1 MPSPVGLCMGSN
13 GILVLL
19 PSSLLS
25 RLTVS
30 QGMASYTAYCGYLHA
45 FPLPLYVHCA
55 STRLAAYRLFAFHS
69 ILTFKNDSGSR
80 RDGLINALRI
90 SHSTQPILL
99 FLLHSLCMALLSPD
113 VYKGTRFPTSIICNC
128 SAWGGARC
136 QKWKI
141 AKFKIAS
148 SFVLKVTCK
157 WVFFP
162 LHFFNE
168 LIVWLYAECSKCRGW
183 EATQHIPETN
193 AWHWILS
200 LCKPDCWAHTPCSPS
215 KKTDSSTLC
224 LCNGR
229 MGVQAV
235 DKLAWEGGGVICQRA
250 EWPWASCLWSTQL
263 SLPTSARRELSPHS
277 LPLKTWWLWLHVQH
291 MPAIKRGCQ
300 SYKLFSRLIR
310 PTHALFGGGN
320 SEKQAEVNLPVLSS
334 TVTCSLLLWHCQGP
348 GWDFLTSVLC

>member
-1 MPSPVGLCMGSN
+1 M
-13 GILVLL
+13 
-19 PSSLLS
+19 
-25 RLTVS
+25 
-30 QGMASYTAYCGYLHA
+30 
-45 FPLPLYVHCA
+45 
-55 STRLAAYRLFAFHS
+55 
-69 ILTFKNDSGSR
+69 
-80 RDGLINALRI
+80 
-90 SHSTQPILL
+90 
-99 FLLHSLCMALLSPD
+99 
-113 VYKGTRFPTSIICNC
+113 
-128 SAWGGARC
+128 
-136 QKWKI
+136 
-141 AKFKIAS
+141 
-148 SFVLKVTCK
+148 
-157 WVFFP
+157 
-162 LHFFNE
+162 
-168 LIVWLYAECSKCRGW
+168 WLYAECSKCRGW
-183 EATQHIPETN
+183 EATQHIPATN

-235 DKLAWEGGGVICQRA
+235 DKLAWDGGGVICQRA

-310 PTHALFGGGN
+310 PTHALFDGGN
-320 SEKQAEVNLPVLSS
+320 SEKQAAVNLPVLSS

-348 GWDFLTSVLC
+348 GWGFLTSVLC